1 MRTSQNIGYS
11 AASSSIFNMSGDLLL
26 AAILA
31 EEEFFSDC
39 EEVTALVDGSL
50 NGKDEEGVAEAISHK
65 PKSRQEKKR
74 KSPGAGGATFA
85 KKPNL
90 ENRNLKPVAGADGLM
105 QSMFVEGVCIP
116 MWPQYVDEAAT
127 CNFIR
132 IGTQEDWVNQFM
144 VASRKAVKQGNEKD
158 GCTKDRK
165 NGRSISS
172 NAYVT
177 KCTKNLRK
185 RRSQLEQI
193 KRDRRARL
201 SIVY

>member
-11 AASSSIFNMSGDLLL
+11 TASSSIFNMSGELLL
-26 AAILA
+26 AAIMA
-31 EEEFFSDC
+31 EEDLFTDG
-39 EEVTALVDGSL
+39 EEAAALADGSL

-65 PKSRQEKKR
+65 PTSGQQKKR
-74 KSPGAGGATFA
+74 KSPAVAISHK

-90 ENRNLKPVAGADGLM
+90 ENRNLKPVTRADGLI
-105 QSMFVEGVCIP
+105 QSIFVEDVCIP

-177 KCTKNLRK
+177 KFTRNLRK
-185 RRSQLEQI
+185 RCSKLDLR
-193 KRDRRARL
+193 KRE
-201 SIVY
+201 SIEWELAMVP

>member
-26 AAILA
+26 TAILA

-39 EEVTALVDGSL
+39 EELTALVDGSL

-65 PKSRQEKKR
+65 PKSQQEKKR
-74 KSPGAGGATFA
+74 KSSGAGGASFA

-90 ENRNLKPVAGADGLM
+90 QNRNLKPVAGADGLM
-105 QSMFVEGVCIP
+105 QSIFVEGVCIP

-127 CNFIR
+127 CKFIR

-144 VASRKAVKQGNEKD
+144 RASRKAAKQDGENVGCNKEKI
-158 GCTKDRK
+158 K
-165 NGRSISS
+165 GRSISS

-177 KCTKNLRK
+177 KFTRNLRK
-185 RRSQLEQI
+185 RPYKLDLR
-193 KRDRRARL
+193 
-201 SIVY
+201 